1 MFLHASETKS
11 ILRTSKKRPRKGAP
25 PSDSAAAAV
34 VVAAAVV
41 AAATAAIIVAA
52 TVVAAAAVIAAVAA
66 AEENDD
72 EDDEPEVIIAVV
84 ARITEHSDSLSPHQS
99 SRRTLPPCGGRQGFL
114 PMLGLAFP
122 TLSSCHP
129 MTPGGF
135 VLQGV
140 YHARRTG

>member
-1 MFLHASETKS
+1 M
-11 ILRTSKKRPRKGAP
+11 KRLCFRYAQLLAAAVV
-25 PSDSAAAAV
+25 AAAAV
-34 VVAAAVV
+34 IIAATVVAAAVV
-41 AAATAAIIVAA
+41 AAA
-52 TVVAAAAVIAAVAA
+52 AAAVTAVAA
-66 AEENDD
+66 AEEDD
-72 EDDEPEVIIAVV
+72 DQDDEPEVIIAVV

-114 PMLGLAFP
+114 PMLGQTFRA
-122 TLSSCHP
+122 SGSCHP